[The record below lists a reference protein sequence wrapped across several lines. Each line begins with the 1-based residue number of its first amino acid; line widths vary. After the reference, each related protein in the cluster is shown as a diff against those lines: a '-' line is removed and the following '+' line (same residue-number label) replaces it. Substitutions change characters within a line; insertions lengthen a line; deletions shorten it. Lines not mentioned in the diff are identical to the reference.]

1 LVYIINYF
9 TFAIDL
15 QKQHQMET
23 KEKTLTHQESLNII
37 ESMIATAKNRISEDG
52 FHFIL
57 WGVLVIIAS
66 LANYFLASVLTE
78 GREGLVWLIMPLVGA
93 PIATFYEVRKNKNEK
108 VKTYIDHIYGYMWMA
123 FGFTI
128 FAVIFISVRNG
139 LSPIP
144 FILAQVGFATFV
156 SGVMT
161 KFRALI
167 AGGIIFWVAAF
178 AASYADPAVQL
189 FINAGATFLGYV
201 IPGIL
206 LWRNYKLQG
215 NV

>member
-1 LVYIINYF
+1 
-9 TFAIDL
+9 
-15 QKQHQMET
+15 MET

-57 WGVLVIIAS
+57 WGVLVIVAS
-66 LANYFLASVLTE
+66 LGNYFLADMLT
-78 GREGLVWLIMPLVGA
+78 GGKEGLVWMIMPVIGA
-93 PIATFYEVRKNKNEK
+93 PLAVIYEVRKNRREK

-123 FGFTI
+123 FGFTL
-128 FAVIFISVRNG
+128 FSVIFLAAGQG

-144 FILAQVGFATFV
+144 FILALVGFTTFV
-156 SGVMT
+156 SGIMT
-161 KFRALI
+161 KFRPLI
-167 AGGIIFWVAAF
+167 AGGIVFWVASF
-178 AASYADPAVQL
+178 AAGYSEPAVQL